1 MTDNSA
7 NNKRIAINTIL
18 LYIRMLFTMVI
29 SLYTSRVILQ
39 VLEQMIFGIY
49 NVVGGVVVLFFVLN
63 ERNDIIHQ
71 RFLNYNF
78 GLKNESKVSHIF

>member
-39 VLEQMIFGIY
+39 VLGADDFGIY
-49 NVVGGVVVLFFVLN
+49 NVVDIDALYNIFVGTFII
-63 ERNDIIHQ
+63 RNCRVMVCYDTT
-71 RFLNYNF
+71 
-78 GLKNESKVSHIF
+78 